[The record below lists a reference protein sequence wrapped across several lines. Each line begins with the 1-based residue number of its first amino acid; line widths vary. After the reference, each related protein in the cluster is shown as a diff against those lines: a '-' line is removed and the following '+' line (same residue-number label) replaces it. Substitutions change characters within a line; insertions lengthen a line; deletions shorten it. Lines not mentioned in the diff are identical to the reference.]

1 MSKRT
6 LTAEEMRL
14 KGLEMIRQAK
24 EKERHEKEAIRL
36 KLGMLLERHIET
48 GFAAF
53 NLDSFMSQ
61 IGEVIGRPLEI
72 VRSSGEKMTGKP
84 VEE

>member
-24 EKERHEKEAIRL
+24 EKERREKETVRL
-36 KLGMLLERHIET
+36 KLGAIIERHIET
-48 GFAAF
+48 GFAVF
-53 NLDSFMSQ
+53 DLESFMNE
-61 IGEVIGRPLEI
+61 IGDVIGRPLKI
-72 VRSSGEKMTGKP
+72 TSITGEKITG
-84 VEE
+84 ELIEG